1 MGHDVQIESA
11 ERFTAASEVFDFMD
25 ATAIMDA
32 EGTILQVNR
41 AFLEMF
47 GCEGARSIVG
57 CSLQALFFPGVRGPV
72 TGSRLEAGQNWR
84 GILFGQARNGS
95 AVPTDVT
102 IRMAADGRQV
112 WAFRCAAEGL
122 KVQRRTRVRIL
133 EQAEV
138 AGRLADLD
146 RMKKEFVSN
155 VSHELRTP
163 LAAITAYAEFLED
176 AMNGTEFRDQSMYVH
191 EIQVA
196 ARHLQ
201 EIIDDLLDFSSH
213 ERSTVK
219 LSVEEIDLTS
229 LVEGACATWGDRA
242 RDAGIVLERSETPEP
257 IAVAADPLHMGHVVR
272 HLLSNAIK
280 FTPRGGK
287 VRVEERRVGDEAW
300 ITVSDTG
307 IGVEQTQL
315 EHLCDA
321 FYQVDGSSTR
331 SRGGLGLGL
340 TVCRALVLAHQG
352 RIEIQSRPGEGSTI
366 KVVLPAA

>member
-1 MGHDVQIESA
+1 MGHDVQVESA
-11 ERFTAASEVFDFMD
+11 ERNAWSSEVFDFMD
-25 ATAIMDA
+25 ATAILDA
-32 EGTILQVNR
+32 EGRILQLNR

-47 GCEGARSIVG
+47 GCVADRSLTG
-57 CSLQALFFPGVRGPV
+57 RSMQALFFPGTRGPV
-72 TGSRLEAGQNWR
+72 TGTHLEAGQNWR
-84 GILFGQARNGS
+84 GILFGQARNGA
-95 AVPTDVT
+95 AVPTEVT
-102 IRMAADGRQV
+102 VRVTTDGRQV

-138 AGRLADLD
+138 AGRLADLE
-146 RMKKEFVSN
+146 RMKQEFVSN

-176 AMNGTEFRDQSMYVH
+176 SMQGAEMRDQALYVH

-213 ERSTVK
+213 ERSTLK

-242 RDAGIVLERSETPEP
+242 RDAGIELERSGTPEP

-307 IGVEQTQL
+307 IGVEDSQL
-315 EHLCDA
+315 AHLCDA